1 MQDDQ
6 YYIRRILKE
15 GSEEALYKLV
25 KRHEK
30 AVFNMCFRVIRNREE
45 AEEAAQDVFLKA
57 FKQLTKL
64 QDHQKFAGWLMRIA
78 YHRAIDHARLEK
90 KVPLEL
96 DEQGWQGIED
106 SMSKTPHQQLA
117 DHDRKEMIELVL
129 AKLPPLENG
138 LMTLFYLQGMNVKE
152 VAELSGLT
160 ESNVKVKLFRTRV
173 VVKKLLK
180 RQLGSELKDLL

>member
-6 YYIRRILKE
+6 FYIKRILKE

-25 KRHEK
+25 KRYEK
-30 AVFNMCFRVIRNREE
+30 AVFNICYRVIRQREE

-57 FKQLTKL
+57 FQQLAKL

-78 YHRAIDHARLEK
+78 YHRAIDYARLDK
-90 KVPLEL
+90 KIPLEL

-106 SMSKTPHQQLA
+106 SLAKTPHQQLV
-117 DHDRKEMIELVL
+117 DRDRKEIIELVL
-129 AKLPPLENG
+129 AKLPPLENS

-152 VAELSGLT
+152 VSALTGLT
-160 ESNVKVKLFRTRV
+160 ESNVKVKLLRTREA
-173 VVKKLLK
+173 VKKLLK
-180 RQLGSELKDLL
+180 RQLGSALNDLL

>member
-25 KRHEK
+25 KRYEK
-30 AVFNMCFRVIRNREE
+30 AVFNVCYRVLRQREQ

-57 FKQLTKL
+57 FQQLNKL
-64 QDHQKFAGWLMRIA
+64 DDHRKFGGWLMRIA
-78 YHRAIDHARLEK
+78 YHRAIDYARLEK
-90 KVPLEL
+90 KMPVEL
-96 DEQGWQGIED
+96 DDQGWQRIED
-106 SMSKTPHQQLA
+106 TVSKTPYQQLV
-117 DHDRKEMIELVL
+117 DYDRKELIELVL

-138 LMTLFYLQGMNVKE
+138 LMTLFYLEGMNVKE
-152 VAELSGLT
+152 IAELTGLS
-160 ESNVKVKLFRTRV
+160 ESNVKVKLFRTRE

-180 RQLGSELKDLL
+180 RQLGSDLKDLL